1 MPPRNQGV
9 TGLIGNGFVPRFDVS
24 TTALPSVDGFD
35 PGTARTIPPRL
46 NGFQQFGRS
55 FNNASTLGK
64 VGMGLGVAGL
74 GMGLVS
80 GLKGLFGK
88 SGPTREEIEQ
98 EALARSGA
106 GLADRFGGEMGS
118 LGMGL
123 QSGGRSMLERGRS
136 RYLSTMF
143 DPSIAAAQRAQ
154 VASDLSNAQ
163 RGVASG
169 VGLMSGNLAG
179 ARFARNASQFN
190 PNIARSFTDIER
202 QRVDNL
208 GRGAQ
213 AMANFGQQDF
223 NQGLGLRNQG
233 FGIQSQGSQ
242 NLGRTLGQI
251 SAARQA
257 REAQKAQLIGGL
269 FKAAG
274 SAATGGLF

>member
-1 MPPRNQGV
+1 MPPRTQGV
-9 TGLIGNGFVPRFDVS
+9 TGLIGNGALPRFDVS
-24 TTALPSVDGFD
+24 TTALPSIDGFN
-35 PGTARTIPPRL
+35 PGQARTIAPRL
-46 NGFQQFGRS
+46 NTFQQFGRS

-80 GLKGLFGK
+80 GLKGLFGR

-98 EALARSGA
+98 EAIARSGA
-106 GLADRFGGEMGS
+106 GLADQFGGEMS
-118 LGMGL
+118 SMGMGL
-123 QSGGRSMLERGRS
+123 QTGGRSMLERGRS
-136 RYLSTMF
+136 RYLNTMF
-143 DPSIAAAQRAQ
+143 DPSILASQRAQ
-154 VASDLSNAQ
+154 IAGDLAAARRSAMNMP
-163 RGVASG
+163 GVMQG
-169 VGLMSGNLAG
+169 GLSS
-179 ARFARNASQFN
+179 ARALQQAERFN
-190 PNIARSFTDIER
+190 PNAANAMFQATNAAIGR
-202 QRVDNL
+202 Q
-208 GRGAQ
+208 GQGAQ

-242 NLGRTLGQI
+242 NLGRTLGQL

-269 FKAAG
+269 FRTAG